1 LDGSLQWGEP
11 LVATSID
18 IENSTVTLP
27 IGLTLDPG
35 GLGKGLAADIVAS
48 ELRELGAEGVCIS
61 IGGDIRC
68 AGIGPIDGAWSI
80 PVASPFLASEILATA
95 TLLDG
100 AIATSSLDA
109 KTWSVGNNEMHH
121 VLSPKTGLP
130 LQRSAEQIIQA
141 TVIGAEA
148 VWAEVFATVVLVAGF
163 VEGFTQIEA
172 AGLAALAVFADGRCL
187 QSSRWKE
194 YTE

>member
-1 LDGSLQWGEP
+1 M
-11 LVATSID
+11 
-18 IENSTVTLP
+18 
-27 IGLTLDPG
+27 
-35 GLGKGLAADIVAS
+35 VAS
-48 ELRELGAEGVCIS
+48 ELRGLGAEGVCVS
-61 IGGDIRC
+61 IGGDICC

-80 PVASPFLASEILATA
+80 PVASPFVASEVLATA

-100 AIATSSLDA
+100 GIATSSLDA
-109 KTWSVGNNEMHH
+109 KTWSVGNKEMHH

-148 VWAEVFATVVLVAGF
+148 VWAEVFATVVLVAGV

-187 QSSRWKE
+187 ESSHWKE
-194 YTE
+194 YTN

>member
-1 LDGSLQWGEP
+1 
-11 LVATSID
+11 
-18 IENSTVTLP
+18 
-27 IGLTLDPG
+27 
-35 GLGKGLAADIVAS
+35 
-48 ELRELGAEGVCIS
+48 
-61 IGGDIRC
+61 
-68 AGIGPIDGAWSI
+68 
-80 PVASPFLASEILATA
+80 
-95 TLLDG
+95 
-100 AIATSSLDA
+100 
-109 KTWSVGNNEMHH
+109 MHH
-121 VLSPKTGLP
+121 VLSQKTGQPLP
-130 LQRSAEQIIQA
+130 RSLDQVIQT

>member
-1 LDGSLQWGEP
+1 
-11 LVATSID
+11 
-18 IENSTVTLP
+18 
-27 IGLTLDPG
+27 
-35 GLGKGLAADIVAS
+35 
-48 ELRELGAEGVCIS
+48 
-61 IGGDIRC
+61 
-68 AGIGPIDGAWSI
+68 
-80 PVASPFLASEILATA
+80 
-95 TLLDG
+95 
-100 AIATSSLDA
+100 
-109 KTWSVGNNEMHH
+109 MHH

-187 QSSRWKE
+187 ESSRWKE